1 MSCGTSANAMS
12 LVTQTSRPIRGKGAD
27 VMFGLSA
34 LSAGSRLQDL
44 TTTTSIKRCLPNLT
58 MLLILPWQ
66 IQMLLQLRVFVIQQ
80 GGRWWIRKHCWI
92 PHSFSFL
99 PSCLKK
105 AWIHKYPYG
114 FQLGQIPC
122 IPVTCDTSFNTFFSC
137 LWSFHLSTLMGQ
149 AHGVIFTIWLQIT
162 IFFLLSISYAFMLVL
177 ATKVLSLFK
186 ELKASQEN
194 SRKLKTTQG
203 NSIHSD
209 CRSIPIF
216 RDVLV
221 PVFDASFFSR
231 DVFSKKVNF
240 SSLLLVVS

>member
-44 TTTTSIKRCLPNLT
+44 ATTTSIKRCLPNLT
-58 MLLILPWQ
+58 MLPILPWQ

-114 FQLGQIPC
+114 AQRGAKSH
-122 IPVTCDTSFNTFFSC
+122 VS
-137 LWSFHLSTLMGQ
+137 LWHVILSILSSHACNLSIFLPSWGKLMG
-149 AHGVIFTIWLQIT
+149 
-162 IFFLLSISYAFMLVL
+162 
-177 ATKVLSLFK
+177 
-186 ELKASQEN
+186 
-194 SRKLKTTQG
+194 
-203 NSIHSD
+203 
-209 CRSIPIF
+209 
-216 RDVLV
+216 
-221 PVFDASFFSR
+221 
-231 DVFSKKVNF
+231 
-240 SSLLLVVS
+240 

>member
-58 MLLILPWQ
+58 MLPILPWQ

-114 FQLGQIPC
+114 FQMGQNLTYPC
-122 IPVTCDTSFNTFFSC
+122 DM
-137 LWSFHLSTLMGQ
+137 WSFQYFLLML
-149 AHGVIFTIWLQIT
+149 VIFPSFYPHEASSWGNLHNLAADNN
-162 IFFLLSISYAFMLVL
+162 FFLLSISYAFMLVL

-186 ELKASQEN
+186 ELK
-194 SRKLKTTQG
+194 TTQG
-203 NSIHSD
+203 NSHYLTQFTQIVGAYQYSETSLF
-209 CRSIPIF
+209 RSSMLLSSQDFCSPKSEF
-216 RDVLV
+216 LFTSADGVLI
-221 PVFDASFFSR
+221 
-231 DVFSKKVNF
+231 
-240 SSLLLVVS
+240 

>member
-44 TTTTSIKRCLPNLT
+44 ATTTSIKRCLPNLT
-58 MLLILPWQ
+58 MLPILPWQ

-80 GGRWWIRKHCWI
+80 GGRLWIRKHCWI

-114 FQLGQIPC
+114 FQMGQNLTYPC
-122 IPVTCDTSFNTFFSC
+122 DMWSFQYFLLMLVIFPSFYPHEASSWGNLHNLAADNNFFS
-137 LWSFHLSTLMGQ
+137 SFH
-149 AHGVIFTIWLQIT
+149 
-162 IFFLLSISYAFMLVL
+162 
-177 ATKVLSLFK
+177 
-186 ELKASQEN
+186 
-194 SRKLKTTQG
+194 
-203 NSIHSD
+203 
-209 CRSIPIF
+209 
-216 RDVLV
+216 
-221 PVFDASFFSR
+221 
-231 DVFSKKVNF
+231 
-240 SSLLLVVS
+240 

>member
-58 MLLILPWQ
+58 MLPILPWQ

-114 FQLGQIPC
+114 FQMGQNLTYPC
-122 IPVTCDTSFNTFFSC
+122 DM
-137 LWSFHLSTLMGQ
+137 WSFQYFLLML
-149 AHGVIFTIWLQIT
+149 VIFPPFYPHDASSCGNLHKFAADN
-162 IFFLLSISYAFMLVL
+162 IFFFFFPLVMHLCWCWLL
-177 ATKVLSLFK
+177 
-186 ELKASQEN
+186 
-194 SRKLKTTQG
+194 R
-203 NSIHSD
+203 
-209 CRSIPIF
+209 
-216 RDVLV
+216 
-221 PVFDASFFSR
+221 
-231 DVFSKKVNF
+231 
-240 SSLLLVVS
+240 

>member
-58 MLLILPWQ
+58 MLPILPWQ
-66 IQMLLQLRVFVIQQ
+66 IQMLLQLCVFVIQQ

-105 AWIHKYPYG
+105 AWIHKYPNNIISIQMLCLPRKDSSSVSLYTRSPPQARAIKLRIALVLVEWSHAG
-114 FQLGQIPC
+114 GGETNIDLGQYWSLAAWPAC
-122 IPVTCDTSFNTFFSC
+122 IP
-137 LWSFHLSTLMGQ
+137 
-149 AHGVIFTIWLQIT
+149 LQRT
-162 IFFLLSISYAFMLVL
+162 HQELYSVP
-177 ATKVLSLFK
+177 KVADKQPLTTVVNQLC
-186 ELKASQEN
+186 
-194 SRKLKTTQG
+194 KLNIMNCK
-203 NSIHSD
+203 I
-209 CRSIPIF
+209 
-216 RDVLV
+216 
-221 PVFDASFFSR
+221 
-231 DVFSKKVNF
+231 SKKVYK
-240 SSLLLVVS
+240 

>member
-44 TTTTSIKRCLPNLT
+44 ATTTSIKRCLPNLT
-58 MLLILPWQ
+58 MLPILPWQ
-66 IQMLLQLRVFVIQQ
+66 IQMLLQLCVFVIQQ

-114 FQLGQIPC
+114 FQMGQNPMYPC
-122 IPVTCDTSFNTFFSC
+122 DMWYTFQYFLMLVIFPPFYPHDAISWGNLHNFAAENNFFS
-137 LWSFHLSTLMGQ
+137 FH
-149 AHGVIFTIWLQIT
+149 
-162 IFFLLSISYAFMLVL
+162 FFCIYAG
-177 ATKVLSLFK
+177 A
-186 ELKASQEN
+186 
-194 SRKLKTTQG
+194 G
-203 NSIHSD
+203 Y
-209 CRSIPIF
+209 
-216 RDVLV
+216 
-221 PVFDASFFSR
+221 
-231 DVFSKKVNF
+231 
-240 SSLLLVVS
+240 